1 MAAGLASDLLA
12 DSVVFISGG
21 GSGVNLGIGRVL
33 VRHGA
38 RLAICGRTESRLL
51 AAAEELEA
59 IGGKPI
65 LTLVADVRDAGAI
78 EDGFARLE
86 AEIGPATAVIC
97 GAAGNFVAPAE
108 KITPNGFKAVVD
120 IDLLGSF
127 NCARAGFDQLRR
139 TRGSL
144 LFITGGQAHAAYVL
158 QAHVAAAKAGVDQL
172 MRSLAVEWGRHGI
185 RVNSLLPGPVNG
197 TEGMRR
203 LAGGDGLGDWVD
215 SVPLGRFA
223 EQEEVGAMAA
233 VLLSS
238 LASYVTG
245 SVVAVDGGLDA
256 MGPAIVNRGLLA
268 GIGP

>member
-1 MAAGLASDLLA
+1 M
-12 DSVVFISGG
+12 
-21 GSGVNLGIGRVL
+21 

-38 RLAICGRTESRLL
+38 RLAICGRTESRLE
-51 AAAEELEA
+51 AAAEELGA
-59 IGGKPI
+59 IGGKPV
-65 LTLVADVRDAGAI
+65 LTMVADVRDAAAI
-78 EDGFARLE
+78 EAGFARLE

-97 GAAGNFVAPAE
+97 GAAGNFLARAE
-108 KITPNGFKAVVD
+108 TISPNGFKAVMD

-144 LFITGGQAHAAYVL
+144 LFITGGQARAAYAL

-185 RVNSLLPGPVNG
+185 RVNSLMPGPVKD

-203 LAGGDGLGDWVD
+203 LAEGDGYKDWEQ

-223 EQEEVGAMAA
+223 EQDEIGIMAA
-233 VLLSS
+233 VLLSR
-238 LASYVTG
+238 LASYVSG
-245 SVVAVDGGLDA
+245 SVVAVDG
-256 MGPAIVNRGLLA
+256 
-268 GIGP
+268 

>member
-1 MAAGLASDLLA
+1 MSTGLASDLLE

-33 VRHGA
+33 ARHGA

-51 AAAEELEA
+51 AAAEELYA
-59 IGGKPI
+59 IGGKPV
-65 LTLVADVRDAGAI
+65 LTVVADVRDAAAV
-78 EDGFARLE
+78 EAGFVRVE
-86 AEIGPATAVIC
+86 TEIGPASAVIC
-97 GAAGNFVAPAE
+97 GAAGNFLAPAE
-108 KITPNGFKAVVD
+108 KISPNGFKAVMD

-144 LFITGGQAHAAYVL
+144 LFITGGQARAAYVL

-185 RVNSLLPGPVNG
+185 RVNSLMPGPVNN

-203 LAGGDGLGDWVD
+203 LAGSDGYTDWED

-223 EQEEVGAMAA
+223 EQVEIGVMAA
-233 VLLSS
+233 VLLSP

-245 SVVAVDGGLDA
+245 SVVVVDGGLDA

-268 GIGP
+268 GIEK